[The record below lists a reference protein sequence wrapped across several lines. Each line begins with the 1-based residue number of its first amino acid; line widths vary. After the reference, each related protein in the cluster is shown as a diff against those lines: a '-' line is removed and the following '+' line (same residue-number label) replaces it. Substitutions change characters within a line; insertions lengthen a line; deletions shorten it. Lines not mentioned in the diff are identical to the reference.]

1 MLVVA
6 CFMVSNYS
14 ISKSI
19 DKMVS
24 TPIETQVQSISVPLK
39 DYVLVVMKQS
49 GYIINKATLKTIR
62 LEQETIH
69 KITKAKRLT
78 NKGNLLILKNR
89 NARQFALVDV
99 SRFFVEQENT
109 SKGVWDVNYSL
120 ILLVIVSVLS
130 IVVFL
135 LRKRSKVFVKSKSR
149 KVEHYLYQRIVASE
163 NCNLTIQELDMLL
176 EIDKLSSD
184 SRKLKRHRLI
194 NELNSHYPGII
205 ERVKDLSDRRRNIY
219 KIHTNR

>member
-1 MLVVA
+1 MVTCLL
-6 CFMVSNYS
+6 VSNYS
-14 ISKSI
+14 ISKST

-24 TPIETQVQSISVPLK
+24 TPIETHMQSISVPLK
-39 DYVLVVMKQS
+39 DYVLVVLKQS
-49 GYIINKATLKTIR
+49 GYVINKATLETKR

-89 NARQFALVDV
+89 NARQFALVDI
-99 SRFFVEQENT
+99 SRFFDEQENT
-109 SKGVWDVNYSL
+109 NEGVWYVNYSL

-135 LRKRSKVFVKSKSR
+135 LRKRSKMLVKSKSR
-149 KVEHYLYQRIVASE
+149 KVEHYLYQRILSSE
-163 NCNLTIQELDMLL
+163 NTNLTIQELDVLL

-194 NELNSHYPGII
+194 NELNTYYPGLI

>member
-14 ISKSI
+14 ISKSY
-19 DKMVS
+19 DKLVS
-24 TPIETQVQSISVPLK
+24 IRVETHMRSISVPLK

-49 GYIINKATLKTIR
+49 GYIINKATLETKR

-69 KITKAKRLT
+69 KISKAKRLT
-78 NKGNLLILKNR
+78 NKENLLILKNR
-89 NARQFALVDV
+89 NARQFALIDV
-99 SRFFVEQENT
+99 SRFFDENEKT
-109 SKGVWDVNYSL
+109 SNGVWEVNYFL
-120 ILLVIVSVLS
+120 VLLVIIS
-130 IVVFL
+130 ILTTVVYL
-135 LRKRSKVFVKSKSR
+135 LRKRSRMKVKFKSS

-163 NCNLTIQELDMLL
+163 TTNLTIQELDVLL
-176 EIDKLSSD
+176 EIEKLSSD

-194 NELNSHYPGII
+194 NELNTHYPGLI